1 MLLWFYSQLLR
12 NREKEMGFEHS
23 MDTKSLTR
31 LNKALSE
38 EKRIRSYKVNFTMSN
53 KSKMVSKQ
61 HEPSFFTIYLGSPV
75 QQTLIFVGKVMG
87 AHVLWIM
94 CSNACALTHVIK
106 LDIFQILYTSESCV
120 HTIVNISDLVLVWDE
135 HTPWAW
141 VVYTEHRWG
150 KAP

>member
-1 MLLWFYSQLLR
+1 MFDVMLLWFYSQLLR

-87 AHVLWIM
+87 AHLLWIM
-94 CSNACALTHVIK
+94 CSNACALTHV
-106 LDIFQILYTSESCV
+106 LWLMCSDSCSLTHV
-120 HTIVNISDLVLVWDE
+120 LWCMCSDSCDKVRHISDLV
-135 HTPWAW
+135 H
-141 VVYTEHRWG
+141 
-150 KAP
+150 